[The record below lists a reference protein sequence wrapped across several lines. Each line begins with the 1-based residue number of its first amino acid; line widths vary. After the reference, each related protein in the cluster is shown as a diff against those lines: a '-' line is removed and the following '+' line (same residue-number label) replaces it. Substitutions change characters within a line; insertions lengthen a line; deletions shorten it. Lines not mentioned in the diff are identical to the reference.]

1 MKIHLE
7 DILEEVRRRKP
18 EYSHLSDKELKE
30 IGSTPFLSIRRDIE
44 KGDIQVY
51 RLEGFGTFYMSIK
64 RAKVG
69 LVSLRK
75 AFDNNK
81 ISYKEFKRIEEIYE
95 KYLKRKD
102 V

>member
-1 MKIHLE
+1 MKINLD
-7 DILEEVRRRKP
+7 DIIEEIRKRNP

-30 IGSTPFLSIRRDIE
+30 IGSTPFFAMRKDIE

-69 LVSLRK
+69 LVALRK